1 VLGGL
6 QDADPLVRAAAVET
20 LGRWGV
26 GGDAVVAGLLTLLAD
41 ANDEVKAQVAQ
52 ALPKLAGPTPAVIEG
67 LCRRLLEDDS
77 AWVQVQAAQGL
88 GRLGPAAS
96 AAGPSL
102 LRAAQTGEEAVREQ
116 AMRAIAMIQPPET
129 TQAFLTGLRDA
140 SADIRQV
147 ASGGWMKAAAIPEE
161 VIPALV
167 EALRDPD
174 TQVRANAAHALA
186 RLETLPP
193 EAVPLLAACT
203 TDPSD
208 GLRMNTAM
216 ALRRAPAGTAAE
228 DLQHLL
234 DDSNVRVRLIAAGAL
249 LSATPDHPR
258 ASAVL
263 TEALADTSPRV
274 RRAALELVGSLGAG
288 AAVFREVLEQRGR
301 EEVESDLKDMLTRL
315 SGRLAAQAVTQT
327 VGG

>member
-1 VLGGL
+1 
-6 QDADPLVRAAAVET
+6 
-20 LGRWGV
+20 
-26 GGDAVVAGLLTLLAD
+26 
-41 ANDEVKAQVAQ
+41 
-52 ALPKLAGPTPAVIEG
+52 VIEG

-88 GRLGPAAS
+88 GRLGPAAA

-129 TQAFLTGLRDA
+129 TQAFLAGLHDA

-147 ASGGWMKAAAIPEE
+147 ASGGWMKAPAIPEE
-161 VIPALV
+161 VVPALV

-186 RLETLPP
+186 RLETLPA

-208 GLRMNTAM
+208 GLRMNAAM
-216 ALRRAPAGTAAE
+216 ALRRAPPGAAAE

-234 DDSNVRVRLIAAGAL
+234 EDANVRVRLIAAGAL
-249 LSATPDHPR
+249 VSATPDHPR
-258 ASAVL
+258 AGAVL
-263 TEALADTSPRV
+263 AEALNDPSPRV
-274 RRAALELVGSLGAG
+274 RRAALELVESLGTA
-288 AAVFREVLEQRGR
+288 AAVFREVVEQRGR
-301 EEVESDLKDMLTRL
+301 TEEESDLKDMLTRL
-315 SGRLAAQAVTQT
+315 SERLAAQAEPQP
-327 VGG
+327 GGG